1 MQHGI
6 KRHVKNSARRR
17 NLLESHGI
25 FRLHVS
31 RPASISSTPLF
42 LSLVITNHLK
52 VPLSARFVRDCSPP
66 HLAARDSQSQGI
78 FGLQM
83 DLTSNQCN
91 FFFSGLFFSLPCNHA
106 ELLSQDHDIVMS
118 EKRAISDSPGQ
129 AVVPTSSHAAIT
141 PDCRKKALKMKSEW
155 NPECRFSI

>member
-78 FGLQM
+78 LGLQM

-91 FFFSGLFFSLPCNHA
+91 FFFSGLFFFPYPA
-106 ELLSQDHDIVMS
+106 IMLSFFPRTMTWWCQ
-118 EKRAISDSPGQ
+118 
-129 AVVPTSSHAAIT
+129 
-141 PDCRKKALKMKSEW
+141 RKKQFLIPQGRQWYPPALTLPSLQTAGK
-155 NPECRFSI
+155 RH

>member
-1 MQHGI
+1 MELCVQHRS
-6 KRHVKNSARRR
+6 KRHVKNAARRR

-42 LSLVITNHLK
+42 FSLLITNHLR
-52 VPLSARFVRDCSPP
+52 VPLSARLVRDCSPP
-66 HLAARDSQSQGI
+66 HLATRDSQSQGI

-91 FFFSGLFFSLPCNHA
+91 FFFAGLFIPTLQSCLASFPGPWHSDVRGRSSFWFSRAGSGTHQ
-106 ELLSQDHDIVMS
+106 LSHCHHS
-118 EKRAISDSPGQ
+118 R
-129 AVVPTSSHAAIT
+129 
-141 PDCRKKALKMKSEW
+141 CRKEAIKIK
-155 NPECRFSI
+155 